1 MSQKIAIH
9 ASKRDGVG
17 KGASRRLRRSGD
29 VIPAIMYGSD
39 QEAVSITLGVNEIN
53 KAMQNE
59 AFFSQ
64 IIDVQ
69 VDGGSQ
75 QALVRDVQRNPVSGK
90 VLHMDFLRVSANT
103 EIEVNVP
110 LHFLGEEECV
120 GVRLGGGIITHLMT
134 DVEIRC
140 LPADLPEFIEVDV
153 SALELNELIHLSEI
167 KVPAGVVIMA
177 LEHEDDDR
185 AIVSVQPPRVETEEE
200 PSDEAPPA
208 PPTVGEKDEDGDD
221 D

>member
-1 MSQKIAIH
+1 MSQKLAIH
-9 ASKRDGVG
+9 ASKRDDVG

-29 VIPAIMYGSD
+29 VIPAIMYGAGED
-39 QEAVSITLGVNEIN
+39 AVSITLGVNEIN

-69 VDGGSQ
+69 VNGGSQ
-75 QALVRDVQRNPVSGK
+75 QALVRDVQRHPVNGK

-103 EIEVNVP
+103 EIEVHVP
-110 LHFLGEEECV
+110 LHFIGEAQCV
-120 GVRLGGGIITHLMT
+120 GVRLGGGIITHLMS

-153 SALELNELIHLSEI
+153 TALELNGLIHLSELKI
-167 KVPAGVVIMA
+167 PTGVVILA

-185 AIVSVQPPRVETEEE
+185 AVVSVQPPRVETEEA

-208 PPTVGEKDEDGDD
+208 PPTVGQKDEDGDD
-221 D
+221 